1 MNNALI
7 SVILV
12 DDHKIIRNLYKK
24 YLESSQQFT
33 VIADFEDGVTAIEA
47 VKTLTADI
55 LLVDINMSPVNGL
68 YVTENVLKNN
78 PEQKIIGLSVKNQ
91 PAYAHHM
98 LELGA
103 KGYLTKTSPIEEIIE
118 GIKEVHKGKT
128 YICKEVMKKIESED
142 NS

>member
-1 MNNALI
+1 MNKALI
-7 SVILV
+7 TVVLV

-24 YLESSQQFT
+24 YLESSQHFS

-47 VKTLTADI
+47 LKTLTPDI

-78 PEQKIIGLSVKNQ
+78 PAQKIIGLSVKNQ
-91 PAYAHHM
+91 PAYAYHM

-118 GIKEVHKGKT
+118 GILEVYNGKT
-128 YICKEVMKKIESED
+128 YICNEVTKKIELED

>member
-1 MNNALI
+1 MSKALI

-24 YLESSQQFT
+24 YLESSKLFK
-33 VIADFEDGVTAIEA
+33 VIADFEDGITAIEA
-47 VKTLTADI
+47 VKTIAADI
-55 LLVDINMSPVNGL
+55 ILVDINMSPVNGL
-68 YVTENVLKNN
+68 YVTENVLKHN
-78 PEQKIIGLSVKNQ
+78 PNQKIIALSVKNQ

-103 KGYLTKTSPIEEIIE
+103 KGYLTKTSPIEEIID
-118 GIKEVHKGKT
+118 GIQEVCKGKT
-128 YICKEVMKKIESED
+128 YICKEVRKKIESED

>member
-1 MNNALI
+1 MNNTPI

-24 YLESSQQFT
+24 YLESTLQFT
-33 VIADFEDGVTAIEA
+33 VIADFEDGITAIEA
-47 VKTLTADI
+47 IKSLTADI

-118 GIKEVHKGKT
+118 GIKEVYNGKI
-128 YICKEVMKKIESED
+128 YICEEVRKKIESV
-142 NS
+142 NKS